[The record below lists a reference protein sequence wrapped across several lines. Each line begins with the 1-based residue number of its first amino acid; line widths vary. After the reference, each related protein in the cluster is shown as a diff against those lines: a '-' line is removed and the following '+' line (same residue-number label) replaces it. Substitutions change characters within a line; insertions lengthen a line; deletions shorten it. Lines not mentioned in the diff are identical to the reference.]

1 MTRNSLGSMIL
12 SLGVISVVAG
22 ALLGG
27 VKLFTQDRVDEA
39 ARMVKVRAIG
49 SVVPP
54 FDNDPSAE
62 GFRVAVGPDS
72 LLVYPATMGGELVGM
87 AVESVSHEGFSGDIS
102 VMVGF
107 DAGGVVT
114 GYSVL
119 SHGET
124 PGLGARMEEWF
135 RLPEGHRSVIGLTP
149 SPSLAVAKDGGEIDG
164 ITAATITSRAFLDA
178 IRRAHEAFVKSQQLR
193 P

>member
-1 MTRNSLGSMIL
+1 MTRSSLGSMIL

-27 VKLFTQDRVDEA
+27 VKIFTQERVDEA

-62 GFRVAVGPDS
+62 GFRVAVGADS
-72 LLVYPATMGGELVGM
+72 LLVYPATKGGELVGM
-87 AVESVSHEGFSGDIS
+87 AVESISHEGFSGDIS

-107 DAGGVVT
+107 DASGVVT

-135 RLPEGHRSVIGLTP
+135 RLPEGHRSVIGIQP
-149 SPSLAVAKDGGEIDG
+149 SPSLAVSKDGGEIDG

-178 IRRAHEAFVKSQQLR
+178 IRRAHEAFVKSQPLR